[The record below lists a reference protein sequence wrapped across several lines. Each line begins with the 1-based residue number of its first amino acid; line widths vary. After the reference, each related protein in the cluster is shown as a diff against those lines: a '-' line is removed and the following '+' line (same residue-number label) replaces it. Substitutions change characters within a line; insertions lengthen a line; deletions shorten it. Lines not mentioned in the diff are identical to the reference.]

1 MILYIVEIANP
12 LKQKA
17 SAIRYGNEFVNTF
30 LESFFSLL
38 KMETNNF

>member
-1 MILYIVEIANP
+1 MINIAEIANP

-17 SAIRYGNEFVNTF
+17 SAIRYGNEFLNTF

-38 KMETNNF
+38 KLEANDF